1 MTRPDYWTEYRAAR
15 ARIRIDCLPT
25 LSKPSSTTAWITP
38 RMTLCGITVSSGGV
52 RGVWNDRLLRLK
64 MTQSERSIDLSDV
77 TAP

>member
-1 MTRPDYWTEYRAAR
+1 
-15 ARIRIDCLPT
+15 
-25 LSKPSSTTAWITP
+25 
-38 RMTLCGITVSSGGV
+38 MTLCGITVSSGGV